1 MGFFSFNKIASHRI
15 FNYTPRYYDPD
26 KEARDAIVRRA
37 KVEAGL
43 VSEDEMDKDVENA
56 KRRISKAYH
65 SRGISNN
72 YKRASHRKS
81 NIRIVVIIVIL
92 AGLAYIILNFNVD
105 LLVKMFE

>member
-1 MGFFSFNKIASHRI
+1 MGFFSFNKIANHRV

-37 KVEAGL
+37 KIEAGL
-43 VSEDEMDKDVENA
+43 IKEEDMDANVESA
-56 KRRISKAYH
+56 KHRISRAFH
-65 SRGISNN
+65 SRGISNQ
-72 YKRASHRKS
+72 YKRTSHRNS

-92 AGLAYIILNFNVD
+92 SALAYIILNFNID